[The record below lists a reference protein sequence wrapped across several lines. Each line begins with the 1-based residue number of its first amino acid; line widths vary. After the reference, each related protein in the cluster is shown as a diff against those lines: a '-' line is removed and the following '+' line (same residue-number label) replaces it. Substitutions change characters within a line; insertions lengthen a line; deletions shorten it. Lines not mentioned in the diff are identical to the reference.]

1 MHGFQDARLIGFQ
14 GASILQR
21 FSFEFVWCWLN
32 IKIFW
37 RDFLKTSFYDLSY
50 SDLESVVNKNN
61 LNPSVVPI
69 LFNWHYKKKE
79 NTQCR
84 ENISKSSLIFLEEN
98 FDFSLPEIDLVQES
112 KKDKTVKFLFKLKD
126 SHKVETVL
134 IPFNNKY
141 SICLSSQ
148 VGCAMSCS
156 FCFTG
161 EQGLKRNLETNE
173 IVGQFI
179 QAWRW
184 LANNRPGEERILNIV
199 FMGQGEPL
207 HNFDAVKKA
216 CEIFLSQHGASIG
229 VQKITISTA
238 GYIPGLKRWGDE
250 IPGVNLALS
259 LHSPFE
265 EKRNEL
271 IPINK
276 KYPLDE
282 VFSYIDKIQ
291 LNKKQFITYEYIL
304 IKDYNDSRIDA
315 EKLGQT
321 LVGKSAYINLI
332 PFNSFPGARYE
343 SPDLKTIEGF
353 KEVLDTFN
361 IPTLIR
367 GTKGD
372 DVLAACGQLNSK
384 SKEHII

>member
-1 MHGFQDARLIGFQ
+1 
-14 GASILQR
+14 
-21 FSFEFVWCWLN
+21 
-32 IKIFW
+32 
-37 RDFLKTSFYDLSY
+37 LKQSFYDLNY
-50 SDLESVVNKNN
+50 SDLEAIINQNN
-61 LNPSVVPI
+61 LNRSASAA

-79 NTQCR
+79 TEQCYD
-84 ENISKSSLIFLEEN
+84 NIAKSSLAFIEKN
-98 FDFSLPEIDLVQES
+98 FDFYLPEIDLVHES
-112 KKDKTVKFLFKLKD
+112 TKDRTVKFLFKLKD
-126 SHKVETVL
+126 QHKVETVL

-148 VGCAMSCS
+148 VGCAMNCS

-161 EQGLKRNLETNE
+161 EQGLKRNLTTSE
-173 IVGQFI
+173 IVGQFLH
-179 QAWRW
+179 AWRW
-184 LANNRPGEERILNIV
+184 LASNRPGEERILNVV

-216 CEIFLSQHGASIG
+216 CEIFLSQHGTSIG

-238 GYIPGLKRWGDE
+238 GYIPGLKRWGEE

-259 LHSPFE
+259 LHSPFA

-282 VFSYIDKIQ
+282 VLTYIDKIP

-304 IKDYNDSRIDA
+304 IKDFNDSADDA
-315 EKLGQT
+315 EKLGT
-321 LVGKSAYINLI
+321 ILAGKSAYINLI
-332 PFNSFPGARYE
+332 PFNAFPGSRYE
-343 SPDLKTIEGF
+343 SPDLAKIEKF
-353 KEVLDTFN
+353 KEVLDTFK

-367 GTKGD
+367 IAKGD
-372 DVLAACGQLNSK
+372 DVLAACGQLNSNN
-384 SKEHII
+384 

>member
-1 MHGFQDARLIGFQ
+1 M
-14 GASILQR
+14 
-21 FSFEFVWCWLN
+21 
-32 IKIFW
+32 K
-37 RDFLKTSFYDLSY
+37 KSFYDLSY
-50 SDLESVVNKNN
+50 SDLDDIVSQNN
-61 LNPSVVPI
+61 FNRSTAST
-69 LFNWHYKKKE
+69 LFNWYYKKKE
-79 NTQCR
+79 NTHCHGK
-84 ENISKSSLIFLEEN
+84 ISKHSSNFFEQN
-98 FDFSLPEIDLVQES
+98 FDFSLPEIDTVYES
-112 KKDKTVKFLFKLKD
+112 IKDRSVKFLFKLKD
-126 SHKVETVL
+126 NHKVETVL

-148 VGCAMSCS
+148 VGCAMNCS

-161 EQGLKRNLETNE
+161 KQGLKRNLTTSE

-179 QAWRW
+179 KAWRW
-184 LANNRPGEERILNIV
+184 LAKNRPGEERILNIV

-216 CEIFLSQHGASIG
+216 CEIFLSQHGTSIG

-238 GYIPGLKRWGDE
+238 GYIPGLKRWSQE

-276 KYPLDE
+276 KYPLEE
-282 VFSYIDKIQ
+282 VLTYIENIP

-304 IKDYNDSRIDA
+304 IKDFNDSLADA
-315 EKLGQT
+315 EELGT
-321 LVGKSAYINLI
+321 LLTGKSAYINLI
-332 PFNSFPGARYE
+332 PFNSFPGSRYTHPE
-343 SPDLKTIEGF
+343 LDKVEKF
-353 KEVLDTFN
+353 KEVLDTFK

-372 DVLAACGQLNSK
+372 DVLAACGQLNSTRVGN
-384 SKEHII
+384 

>member
-1 MHGFQDARLIGFQ
+1 MEARL
-14 GASILQR
+14 
-21 FSFEFVWCWLN
+21 
-32 IKIFW
+32 KP
-37 RDFLKTSFYDLSY
+37 SFYELNF
-50 SDLESVVNKNN
+50 SDLAAVINQNC
-61 LNPSVVPI
+61 LNDSAAAV

-79 NTQCR
+79 IAQCLDNIAQCSIDFF
-84 ENISKSSLIFLEEN
+84 ENN
-98 FDFSLPEIDLVQES
+98 FDFSLPEIDTVHES
-112 KKDKTVKFLFKLKD
+112 TNDRTVKFLFTLKD
-126 SHKVETVL
+126 HHKVETVL
-134 IPFNNKY
+134 IPFHNKY

-148 VGCAMSCS
+148 VGCAMKCS

-161 EQGLKRNLETNE
+161 TQGLKRNLTASE

-179 QAWRW
+179 LAWRW
-184 LANNRPGEERILNIV
+184 LAVNRPGEERILNIV

-216 CEIFLSQHGASIG
+216 CEIFLSQHGTSIG

-238 GYIPGLKRWGDE
+238 GYMPGLKRWSEE

-265 EKRNEL
+265 HKRNEL

-276 KYPLDE
+276 KYPLAE
-282 VFSYIDKIQ
+282 VLASIDQIP

-304 IKDYNDSRIDA
+304 IKDFNDTPEDA
-315 EKLGQT
+315 EKLGAL

-332 PFNSFPGARYE
+332 PFNSFPGSQYQRPE
-343 SPDLKTIEGF
+343 LDKIELF
-353 KEVLDTFN
+353 KQVLDTFK

-367 GTKGD
+367 MAKGD

-384 SKEHII
+384 NQSYNC

>member
-1 MHGFQDARLIGFQ
+1 M
-14 GASILQR
+14 
-21 FSFEFVWCWLN
+21 
-32 IKIFW
+32 KP
-37 RDFLKTSFYDLSY
+37 SFYDLNY
-50 SDLESVVNKNN
+50 SDLERVIHQNN
-61 LNPSVVPI
+61 LNNSAAAV

-79 NTQCR
+79 TARCIDKIAQCSSAFFENT
-84 ENISKSSLIFLEEN
+84 
-98 FDFSLPEIDLVQES
+98 FDFSLPEIDTVHES
-112 KKDKTVKFLFKLKD
+112 TNDRTVKFLFKLKD
-126 SHKVETVL
+126 HHKVETVL
-134 IPFNNKY
+134 IPFHNKY

-148 VGCAMSCS
+148 VGCAMNCS

-161 EQGLKRNLETNE
+161 TQGLKRNLTTSE

-184 LANNRPGEERILNIV
+184 LAVNRPGEERILNIV

-238 GYIPGLKRWGDE
+238 GYMPGLKRWSLE

-259 LHSPFE
+259 LHSPVS

-276 KYPLDE
+276 KYPLHE
-282 VFSYIDKIQ
+282 VLAMIDQIP

-304 IKDYNDSRIDA
+304 IKDFNDTPEDA
-315 EKLGQT
+315 KKLGEI
-321 LVGKSAYINLI
+321 LAGKSAYINLI
-332 PFNSFPGARYE
+332 PFNAFPGSHYQR
-343 SPDLKTIEGF
+343 PDLESIERF
-353 KEVLDTFN
+353 KAVLDTFK

-367 GTKGD
+367 TAKGD

-384 SKEHII
+384 N

>member
-1 MHGFQDARLIGFQ
+1 M
-14 GASILQR
+14 
-21 FSFEFVWCWLN
+21 
-32 IKIFW
+32 KP
-37 RDFLKTSFYDLSY
+37 SFYDLNF
-50 SDLESVVNKNN
+50 SDLETVLRQNDLNDSAASV
-61 LNPSVVPI
+61 

-79 NTQCR
+79 KAPCTT
-84 ENISKSSLIFLEEN
+84 NIAKDSLAFFQEN
-98 FDFSLPEIDLVQES
+98 FDFTLPEIDTVKES
-112 KKDKTVKFLFKLKD
+112 NKDRSVKFLFTLKD
-126 SHKVETVL
+126 SHKIETVL
-134 IPFNNKY
+134 IPFHKKY

-148 VGCAMSCS
+148 VGCAMNCS

-161 EQGLKRNLETNE
+161 KQGLKRNLTTSEM
-173 IVGQFI
+173 VGQFL

-184 LANNRPGEERILNIV
+184 LATNRPGEERILNIV

-216 CEIFLSQHGASIG
+216 CEIFLAQHGTSIG
-229 VQKITISTA
+229 FQKITISTA
-238 GYIPGLKRWGDE
+238 GYIPGLKRWSRE

-282 VFSYIDKIQ
+282 VLSYVDRIP
-291 LNKKQFITYEYIL
+291 LSKKQFITYEYIL
-304 IKDYNDSRIDA
+304 IKDFNDSPEDA
-315 EKLGQT
+315 KKLGT
-321 LVGKSAYINLI
+321 LLAGKRAYINLI
-332 PFNSFPGARYE
+332 PFNPFPDSPYQC
-343 SPDLKTIEGF
+343 PDLDTIERF
-353 KEVLDTFN
+353 KAVLDTFK

-384 SKEHII
+384 YQLPIKRY

>member
-1 MHGFQDARLIGFQ
+1 MKQ
-14 GASILQR
+14 
-21 FSFEFVWCWLN
+21 
-32 IKIFW
+32 
-37 RDFLKTSFYDLSY
+37 SFYDLNY
-50 SDLESVVNKNN
+50 SDLEMILNQNN
-61 LNPSVVPI
+61 LNGSAAAV

-79 NTQCR
+79 KSRCY
-84 ENISKSSLIFLEEN
+84 ENIAKRTLVFFQN
-98 FDFSLPEIDLVQES
+98 NVDFSLPEIDIVHES
-112 KKDKTVKFLFKLKD
+112 KDQTVKFLFKLKD
-126 SHKVETVL
+126 GHKIETVL
-134 IPFNNKY
+134 IPFHNKY

-161 EQGLKRNLETNE
+161 KQGLKRNLATSEM
-173 IVGQFI
+173 VGQFL

-184 LANNRPGEERILNIV
+184 LAKNRPGEERILNIV

-207 HNFDAVKKA
+207 HNFEAVKKS
-216 CEIFLSQHGASIG
+216 CEIFLSQHGTSIG
-229 VQKITISTA
+229 TQKITISTA
-238 GYIPGLKRWGDE
+238 GYIPGLKRWSQE

-259 LHSPFE
+259 LHSPFV

-282 VFSYIDKIQ
+282 VLTYIDKIP

-304 IKDYNDSRIDA
+304 IKDFNDSPEDA
-315 EKLGQT
+315 EKLGAM
-321 LVGKSAYINLI
+321 LAGKSAYINLI
-332 PFNSFPGARYE
+332 PFNSFPGSHYKC
-343 SPDLKTIEGF
+343 PDLEKIEKF
-353 KEVLDTFN
+353 KDVLDTFK

-367 GTKGD
+367 TAKGD

-384 SKEHII
+384 H

>member
-1 MHGFQDARLIGFQ
+1 M
-14 GASILQR
+14 
-21 FSFEFVWCWLN
+21 
-32 IKIFW
+32 KP
-37 RDFLKTSFYDLSY
+37 SFYDLNY
-50 SDLESVVNKNN
+50 SDLEIVIQQNN
-61 LNPSVVPI
+61 LNHSAASV
-69 LFNWHYKKKE
+69 LSNWHYKKKQTAQCLDNIAQCSVVFVQ
-79 NTQCR
+79 NT
-84 ENISKSSLIFLEEN
+84 
-98 FDFSLPEIDLVQES
+98 FDFSLPEIDTVHES
-112 KKDKTVKFLFKLKD
+112 KNDRAVKFLFTLKD
-126 SHKVETVL
+126 QHKVETVL
-134 IPFNNKY
+134 IPFHNKY

-148 VGCAMSCS
+148 VGCAMNCS

-161 EQGLKRNLETNE
+161 TQGLKRNLTTSE

-184 LANNRPGEERILNIV
+184 LANHRPGEQRILNIV

-216 CEIFLSQHGASIG
+216 CEIFLSQHGTSIG

-238 GYIPGLKRWGDE
+238 GYMPGLKRWSEE

-276 KYPLDE
+276 KYPLEE
-282 VFSYIDKIQ
+282 VLAAIDQIP

-304 IKDYNDSRIDA
+304 IKDFNDTPEDA
-315 EKLGQT
+315 KQLGT
-321 LVGKSAYINLI
+321 ILTGKSAYINLI
-332 PFNSFPGARYE
+332 PFNSFPGSKYQR
-343 SPDLKTIEGF
+343 PDLDKIEQF
-353 KEVLDTFN
+353 KAVLDTFK

-367 GTKGD
+367 STKGD

-384 SKEHII
+384 N